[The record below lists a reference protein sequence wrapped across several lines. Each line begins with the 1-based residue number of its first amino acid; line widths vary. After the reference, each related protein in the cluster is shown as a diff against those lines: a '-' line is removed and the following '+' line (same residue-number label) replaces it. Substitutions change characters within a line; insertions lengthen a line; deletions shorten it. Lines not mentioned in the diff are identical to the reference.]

1 MRRVETRSLHRA
13 VTGSSHTFLPVSPQS
28 DKLASL
34 LQAIP
39 TPPPIQDIEL
49 IGLPHCCEF
58 CIPEVQLLAS

>member
-34 LQAIP
+34 LQATQP
-39 TPPPIQDIEL
+39 HPASRMTDL
-49 IGLPHCCEF
+49 TYLPRHCE
-58 CIPEVQLLAS
+58 